1 MDFVLAYSIFVSI
14 IFMLWLLFVIKMY
27 RKMK

>member
-1 MDFVLAYSIFVSI
+1 MDFVLAYSIFVAI
-14 IFMLWLLFVIKMY
+14 IFLMWLLFVIKMY